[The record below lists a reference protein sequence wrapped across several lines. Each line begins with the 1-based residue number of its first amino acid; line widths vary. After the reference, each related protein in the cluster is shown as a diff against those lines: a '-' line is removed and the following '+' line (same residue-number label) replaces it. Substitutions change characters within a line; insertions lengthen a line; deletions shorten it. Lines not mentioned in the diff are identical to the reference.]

1 MTASAFLTDPA
12 SMVGPIASLLETGQA
27 IAQSIGWD
35 DVGNQLLNLAGLF

>member
-1 MTASAFLTDPA
+1 VTASAFLTDPA

-35 DVGNQLLNLAGLF
+35 DVGNQLLNLASLF